1 MSIKITIHDNEVMQ
15 EAEANE
21 GDARAEVKE
30 ARNNLKTKRKEK
42 KSLVKENEEK
52 LAEKDG
58 EIATANRNLKAAIAR
73 RKAATQTRLASE
85 GKDPEPKKV
94 GNESLCLERAT
105 DSCIFGPPLNS
116 SNVLRLNIQLLQDLL
131 RPKNQ

>member
-1 MSIKITIHDNEVMQ
+1 MSIKMSFKDNE
-15 EAEANE
+15 AI
-21 GDARAEVKE
+21 KE
-30 ARNNLKTKRKEK
+30 AKENEEAARIDVREAQKDLRTKEKEK
-42 KSLVKENEEK
+42 KSLVKENKAK

-58 EIATANRNLKAAIAR
+58 EVAMANRNFKAAIAR

-105 DSCIFGPPLNS
+105 DQRFVEVQVS
-116 SNVLRLNIQLLQDLL
+116 VLSVLWIGLT
-131 RPKNQ
+131 